1 MVIERG
7 FYQVEEIM
15 EMILMIIRVH
25 FDLTDKIVRNEAV
38 AGGMMD
44 TPELLF

>member
-15 EMILMIIRVH
+15 EMILMIIR
-25 FDLTDKIVRNEAV
+25 FNFNLTDKIVRNEAV
-38 AGGMMD
+38 AGGMMS
-44 TPELLF
+44 TQELLF